1 MGELEA
7 DTGSTQSERQMI
19 IKKADDKTKRLA
31 LLADL
36 KKSALLDV
44 RQKEWL
50 DDELNRVRRG
60 IEGERDAAFYIDSY
74 LKGSQN
80 NAVIHDLRL
89 EVDGDV
95 AQIDHLFF
103 NRLLHFVLIETKC
116 FGGNLAI
123 NDHGEF
129 SVTYANGRTYGIP
142 SPIEQSKRHERVLS
156 KLVDTLGITGRL
168 GIKPTFH
175 HLVLLHPKAIIQR
188 PDKKAFDTSNV
199 IKADALPAWHAK
211 WADANPGIAETFAGL
226 LSIRSSE
233 TIKDWAEQLVKKHR
247 PTNPLS
253 LPEFMAPKPTVV
265 LAQEPPP
272 SMAAAPATPS
282 DQPPTQTPDEALRKR
297 LICVTCRSKIPYNVG
312 LFCWNNERRFGGFQ
326 YCREHQQ
333 GL

>member
-1 MGELEA
+1 
-7 DTGSTQSERQMI
+7 MI

-44 RQKEWL
+44 RQKDWL
-50 DDELNRVRRG
+50 EEELVRVRRG

-74 LKGSQN
+74 LKDSQN
-80 NAVIHDLRL
+80 KVVIHDLRL

-116 FGGNLAI
+116 FAGNLAI

-129 SVTYANGRTYGIP
+129 SVSYANGRTYGVP
-142 SPIEQSKRHERVLS
+142 SPIEQSKRHERILS
-156 KLVDTLGITGRL
+156 KLLDTLGITGRL

-175 HLVLLHPKAIIQR
+175 HLVMLHPKAIIQR
-188 PDKKAFDTSNV
+188 PDKKAFDTSHV
-199 IKADALPAWHAK
+199 IKADALPAWHEK
-211 WADANPGIAETFAGL
+211 WADTDPGLVETFASL
-226 LSIRSSE
+226 LSIRSAD
-233 TIKDWAEQLVKKHR
+233 TIKTWAEQLVEKHR
-247 PTNPLS
+247 PTSPLS
-253 LPEFMAPKPTVV
+253 LPEFMAPKTTVV
-265 LAQEPPP
+265 VAQAP
-272 SMAAAPATPS
+272 SPVKAVPSSTPAHS
-282 DQPPTQTPDEALRKR
+282 TQVTAPDEGLKKR
-297 LICVTCRSKIPYNVG
+297 LICVTCGSKIPYNVG

-333 GL
+333 GF

>member
-1 MGELEA
+1 
-7 DTGSTQSERQMI
+7 MI
-19 IKKADDKTKRLA
+19 IKTADDKIKRLA

-89 EVDGDV
+89 EVEGEV

-116 FGGNLAI
+116 FNGDLRI
-123 NDHGEF
+123 NEYGEF
-129 SVTYANGRTYGIP
+129 SVAYANGRVYGIP

-156 KLVDTLGITGRL
+156 KMVDKLGISGRL
-168 GIKPTFH
+168 GVKPTFH
-175 HLVLLHPKAIIQR
+175 HLVLLHPKAVIQR

-199 IKADALPAWHAK
+199 IKADALPAWHGK
-211 WADANPGIAETFAGL
+211 WADTNPGLVETFAGL
-226 LSIRSSE
+226 LSIRSSD
-233 TIKDWAEQLVKKHR
+233 TIKEWARQLVKKHR
-247 PTNPLS
+247 PSDPLS
-253 LPEFMAPKPTVV
+253 LPDFMAPKPAVIV
-265 LAQEPPP
+265 AQEPTPHETLAP
-272 SMAAAPATPS
+272 SAVTPVAQS
-282 DQPPTQTPDEALRKR
+282 DGLDESLKKR

-312 LFCWNNERRFGGFQ
+312 LFCWNNEHRFGGFQ
-326 YCREHQQ
+326 YCREHQ
-333 GL
+333 LAL

>member
-1 MGELEA
+1 
-7 DTGSTQSERQMI
+7 MI

-31 LLADL
+31 MLADL
-36 KKSALLDV
+36 KKSALLDA

-50 DDELNRVRRG
+50 DEELTRVRRG
-60 IEGERDAAFYIDSY
+60 IEGERDAAFYIDSH
-74 LKGSQN
+74 LKDSLS

-142 SPIEQSKRHERVLS
+142 SPIEQSKRHERILS
-156 KLVDTLGITGRL
+156 KLVDALGIAGRL

-199 IKADALPAWHAK
+199 IKADALPAWHEK
-211 WADANPGIAETFAGL
+211 WGDKVANFADTFTNL
-226 LSIRSSE
+226 LSMRSTD
-233 TIKDWAEQLVKKHR
+233 TIKEWAQQLVKLHR
-247 PTNPLS
+247 PTNQLS
-253 LPEFMAPKPTVV
+253 LPEFMAPKATGVV
-265 LAQEPPP
+265 AQEPPP
-272 SMAAAPATPS
+272 ARAAAPSTTARLAGMTA
-282 DQPPTQTPDEALRKR
+282 PDESLRKK
-297 LICVTCRSKIPYNVG
+297 LICAACGAKIPYNVG

>member
-1 MGELEA
+1 
-7 DTGSTQSERQMI
+7 MI
-19 IKKADDKTKRLA
+19 IKHADDKTRRLA

-36 KKSALLDV
+36 KKSALLDT

-60 IEGERDAAFYIDSY
+60 IEGERDAAYHIDGY
-74 LKGSQN
+74 LKDSPN

-89 EVDGDV
+89 EVAGEV

-116 FGGNLAI
+116 FNGNLAI
-123 NDHGEF
+123 NEYGEF
-129 SVTYANGRTYGIP
+129 SVTYANGRVYGIP

-156 KLVDTLGITGRL
+156 KLVDELGISGRL
-168 GIKPTFH
+168 GVKPTFH

-188 PDKKAFDTSNV
+188 PDKKAFDSSNV
-199 IKADALPAWHAK
+199 IKADALPAWHGK
-211 WADANPGIAETFAGL
+211 WADSVANFADTFSNL
-226 LSIRSSE
+226 LSIRSSD
-233 TIKDWAEQLVKKHR
+233 TIKEWAEQLVKRHR
-247 PTNPLS
+247 PGNPLS
-253 LPEFMAPKPTVV
+253 LPDFMAPKPAV
-265 LAQEPPP
+265 LVAQEPPP
-272 SMAAAPATPS
+272 RAAITPS
-282 DQPPTQTPDEALRKR
+282 SAPSPGPADGPDERLKKR
-297 LICVTCRSKIPYNVG
+297 LICVTCGDKIPYNVG

>member
-7 DTGSTQSERQMI
+7 DTGGTQGERQMI

-36 KKSALLDV
+36 KKSALLDA

-50 DDELNRVRRG
+50 DEELTRVRRG

-74 LKGSQN
+74 LKNSQN

-142 SPIEQSKRHERVLS
+142 SPIEQSKRHERILS
-156 KLVDTLGITGRL
+156 KLVDTLGIAGRL

-211 WADANPGIAETFAGL
+211 WADAAFGVSDTITGL
-226 LSIRSSE
+226 LSIRSSD

-247 PTNPLS
+247 PTTPLS

-265 LAQEPPP
+265 VAQEPPP
-272 SMAAAPATPS
+272 SLAAAPATPTS
-282 DQPPTQTPDEALRKR
+282 QAQKQAADEGLKKR
-297 LICVTCRSKIPYNVG
+297 LICVTCGSKIPYNVG